1 MVERKAHKT
10 LHQREAKFEQEI
22 REYQEKLEQTNRE
35 TQQLQSELEKLQEEK
50 TNLNNTINALTQDQ
64 SLIISFNVISLSY
77 SL

>member
-10 LHQREAKFEQEI
+10 LHQCEAKFEQEI
-22 REYQEKLEQTNRE
+22 REYQEKLERTNCE
-35 TQQLQSELEKLQEEK
+35 NQQLQSELEKLQEEK
-50 TNLNNTINALTQDQ
+50 TNLNDTINTLKQDQ